1 MLLEKSSKVT
11 DVPGTVSLDELIKG
25 DQHLMKL
32 SLSYLQINFYLLPL
46 FKRLFS
52 DSEKNLTP
60 S

>member
-11 DVPGTVSLDELIKG
+11 DIPGTVSFDELIKG
-25 DQHLMKL
+25 NQHLMKL
-32 SLSYLQINFYLLPL
+32 SLSYLQINFCLLPL

>member
-11 DVPGTVSLDELIKG
+11 DVPGTVSLDELIKC

>member
-11 DVPGTVSLDELIKG
+11 DVPGTVSFDELIKG
-25 DQHLMKL
+25 NQHLMKL
-32 SLSYLQINFYLLPL
+32 SLSYLQINFCLLPL